1 MAERVLVEILVAA
14 PIDTVWKALRDPV
27 QIQRWFGWDYPDLA
41 AEVEMIFLKN
51 VIADDQARTL
61 VSEGMPDRFTLEAVG
76 DQTIV
81 RVIRSAPV
89 TDEAWT
95 GIYSDVMEGW
105 LTFLQELK
113 FVLERHPGA
122 DRRTVY
128 FNGRAPAA
136 TTPLPA
142 EALGLASLSIV
153 PVGARYSVTAATGE
167 TLEGLVQYRSPYQLG
182 LTVDGYGDGL
192 LIVGAR
198 PRTAKSP
205 HGGGSAIVVT
215 YGLDDAGYAEVG
227 QRWARWWRATYEVI
241 DVQPAALK
249 G

>member
-153 PVGARYSVTAATGE
+153 PVGAR
-167 TLEGLVQYRSPYQLG
+167 
-182 LTVDGYGDGL
+182 
-192 LIVGAR
+192 

-205 HGGGSAIVVT
+205 HGGGSVIVVT